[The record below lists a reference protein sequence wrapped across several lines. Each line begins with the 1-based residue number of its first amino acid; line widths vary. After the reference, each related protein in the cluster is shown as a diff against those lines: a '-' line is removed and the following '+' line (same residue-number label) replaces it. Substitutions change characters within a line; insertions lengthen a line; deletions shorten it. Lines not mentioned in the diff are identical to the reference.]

1 MSKVLV
7 PGGAGYIGAHT
18 CKALAEAGFEPV
30 VLDDLRAGH
39 EDFVRWGPLHRVD
52 LTDRA
57 AVARVIAEEKPVA
70 AIHFAASIEVGES
83 IRNPS
88 GFYWNNV
95 VNALGLF
102 DALVAAEVGAVVFS
116 STAAVYGTPET
127 APIPEDHP
135 TLPINPYGETK
146 LAVERAMKW
155 YGEAYGL
162 RSTALR
168 YFNAAGADPDGA
180 IGEAHDP
187 ETHLIPLVIE
197 AVLGRRPSIKVFGT
211 DYDTPDGTAI
221 RDYIHVA
228 DLAAA
233 HVAALQRLLAGGG
246 SLTANL
252 GTGRG
257 WSVREVIDAVARVA
271 GRPVPAE
278 EAPRRAG
285 DPARLVADPSRAQ
298 AELDWTARHSDLD
311 TIVRTALAWHKK
323 RNG

>member
-146 LAVERAMKW
+146 LAVERALKW

>member
-52 LTDRA
+52 LADRG

-83 IRNPS
+83 VRNPS

-146 LAVERAMKW
+146 LAVERALKW

-168 YFNAAGADPDGA
+168 YFNAAGADPAGA

-233 HVAALQRLLAGGG
+233 HVAALKRLLAGGG

-257 WSVREVIDAVARVA
+257 WSVREVIDAVARAA

-311 TIVRTALAWHKK
+311 TIVRTALAWHEK
-323 RNG
+323 RNA

>member
-30 VLDDLRAGH
+30 VVDDLRAGH
-39 EDFVRWGPLHRVD
+39 ETFVRWGPLHRVD
-52 LTDRA
+52 LADRDALA
-57 AVARVIAEEKPVA
+57 AVVRQEKPVA

-83 IRNPS
+83 VRDPS

-102 DALVAAEVGAVVFS
+102 DALVAAEVEAVVFS
-116 STAAVYGTPET
+116 STAAVYGTPAT

-146 LAVERAMKW
+146 LAVERALRW

-187 ETHLIPLVIE
+187 ETHLIPLVID

-233 HVAALQRLLAGGG
+233 HVAALTRLLAGGG

-257 WSVREVIDAVARVA
+257 WSVREVIDAVARAA

-285 DPARLVADPSRAQ
+285 DPARLVADPARAR
-298 AELDWTARHSDLD
+298 AALDWEPRLSDLD
-311 TIVRTALAWHKK
+311 TIVRTALAWHNG

>member
-1 MSKVLV
+1 VDLCDR
-7 PGGAGYIGAHT
+7 G
-18 CKALAEAGFEPV
+18 ALA
-30 VLDDLRAGH
+30 D
-39 EDFVRWGPLHRVD
+39 
-52 LTDRA
+52 
-57 AVARVIAEEKPVA
+57 VIAAERPVA

-83 IRNPS
+83 VRNPS

-102 DALVAAEVGAVVFS
+102 DALVAAGVRAVVFS
-116 STAAVYGTPET
+116 STAAVYGMPET

-135 TLPINPYGETK
+135 TVPINPYGDTK
-146 LAVERAMKW
+146 LAVERALHW
-155 YGEAYGL
+155 YGQAYGL
-162 RSTALR
+162 RSTVLR
-168 YFNAAGADPDGA
+168 YFNAAGADPGGA

-197 AVLGRRPSIKVFGT
+197 AVLGRRPAIKIFGT

-233 HVAALQRLLAGGG
+233 HVAALKRLLDGGD
-246 SLTANL
+246 SLTVNL

-257 WSVREVIDAVARVA
+257 WSVREVIDTVARIA

-285 DPARLVADPSRAQ
+285 DPARLVADPARAQ
-298 AELDWTARHSDLD
+298 GTLDWTATQSDLD
-311 TIVRTALAWHKK
+311 TIVKTALAWHRG
-323 RNG
+323 RNA